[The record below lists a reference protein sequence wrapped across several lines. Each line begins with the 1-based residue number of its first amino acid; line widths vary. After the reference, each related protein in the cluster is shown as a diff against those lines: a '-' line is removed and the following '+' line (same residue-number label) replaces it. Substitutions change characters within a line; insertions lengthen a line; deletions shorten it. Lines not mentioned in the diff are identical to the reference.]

1 MVSNKEKIKLENSI
15 WIYTI
20 TLINWHLPSFVYVW
34 PLRFLAISLYTYR
47 NMAGTTDWAIY
58 LKKKY
63 YWTWVS
69 HHRKSSTNN
78 LPPVICYTK
87 ETDVFLFFFL
97 MCFMEESLIRAK
109 TGNYFFILLFKY
121 RSLLFC
127 VFTYQL
133 TTSFSW
139 APFSIY
145 WQSDTYGII
154 KASLQVFYKT
164 GWFEEKLSCFAL
176 KIDSK
181 LSSFFLFVINCTQ
194 QVHES
199 PKENY
204 KIHSEAKTVVIYVI
218 LSEIF
223 MSCSVISW
231 AKYVFLEF

>member
-109 TGNYFFILLFKY
+109 TGNYLFY
-121 RSLLFC
+121 
-127 VFTYQL
+127 
-133 TTSFSW
+133 
-139 APFSIY
+139 
-145 WQSDTYGII
+145 
-154 KASLQVFYKT
+154 
-164 GWFEEKLSCFAL
+164 
-176 KIDSK
+176 
-181 LSSFFLFVINCTQ
+181 FLNIGHC
-194 QVHES
+194 
-199 PKENY
+199 
-204 KIHSEAKTVVIYVI
+204 
-218 LSEIF
+218 
-223 MSCSVISW
+223 CSV
-231 AKYVFLEF
+231 FLHINWQHPSPELPLAYIDKATHMV